1 MNLLKNLCPAIFD
14 SFEGNFLH
22 MHFVEEQ
29 RSYTRC
35 YGSINVFR
43 YAIGSRGVGRI
54 RDGYVDLRRCF
65 GLE

>member
-1 MNLLKNLCPAIFD
+1 
-14 SFEGNFLH
+14 

-35 YGSINVFR
+35 HGSINVFR

-54 RDGYVDLRRCF
+54 RDGYVDLVALFIGRTRHTQVK
-65 GLE
+65 